1 MKTNTSFHS
10 LPLPTGEALL
20 VTERA
25 LRPMVQECISGI
37 IRRAEMGFNRRLK
50 VWASFTSG
58 EDRVYMAHTRLSAVL
73 QQVLIQDTI
82 NSFHSV
88 EEQTKLKQLWIGL
101 LYDAL
106 TAPLDNCGLQSP
118 LSGVMEVVHG
128 NTEASGVIRLW
139 TQQISRYLAT
149 SSLLSLTDVIQISTV
164 ACISNKAG
172 SSHHYEWSNN
182 YLPWLRIDTGGRYH
196 MEYGMDAL
204 YDVLEARKKWC
215 LHAGIFF
222 LRHTVM
228 AAAVATAREVIE
240 SIDRLGQGY

>member
-1 MKTNTSFHS
+1 MAVFEALLNCDTATLESLSRVPKPSGYVELLCLHSLLSERSTAAGISNVSNTLDVLLRYIRALRRIVSRRDPSHIPSLQLLLGFRLATHFQYKIVPNGMIYEMMKTNTSSHS

-88 EEQTKLKQLWIGL
+88 EEQTKLK
-101 LYDAL
+101 
-106 TAPLDNCGLQSP
+106 
-118 LSGVMEVVHG
+118 
-128 NTEASGVIRLW
+128 R
-139 TQQISRYLAT
+139 
-149 SSLLSLTDVIQISTV
+149 
-164 ACISNKAG
+164 
-172 SSHHYEWSNN
+172 
-182 YLPWLRIDTGGRYH
+182 
-196 MEYGMDAL
+196 
-204 YDVLEARKKWC
+204 
-215 LHAGIFF
+215 
-222 LRHTVM
+222 
-228 AAAVATAREVIE
+228 
-240 SIDRLGQGY
+240 